1 MPSLFLLTYYDPPP
15 ELARHVLALF
25 HFTWDETAIADR
37 HPGALGQLVLFPYG
51 SGELH
56 MGGEHSAITG
66 DAHLLAG
73 FETAA
78 PFTMDG
84 PWHAIGASLSPL
96 GWAALTGQPAN
107 THFNSF
113 IPAGSLL
120 GPEIERFAA
129 DINARYRSGDL
140 EGEQACELL
149 AQWIGARLAVQPD
162 EHERLI
168 EHTFRWLGSSLNP
181 DVDLLFAGLDYS
193 RRQAERL
200 VTRYFGL
207 APVALARKYRAVRAA
222 SLLAQ
227 PELTD
232 EGEAEIAGAFYDQ
245 PHMIR
250 EIRRYCGYTPTRLGG
265 PEEPLFQAM
274 LRMKNLDRLKHFRRI
289 G

>member
-1 MPSLFLLTYYDPPP
+1 MPSLFSLTYYDPPP

-25 HFTWDETAIADR
+25 HFEWDEPAIADR

-51 SGELH
+51 SGHLH
-56 MGGEHSAITG
+56 MGAEPAAIRG
-66 DAHLLAG
+66 DAHMLAG

-96 GWAALTGQPAN
+96 GWAALTGEPAN
-107 THFNSF
+107 THFNRF
-113 IPAGSLL
+113 IPAGSLI
-120 GPEIERFAA
+120 GPEINDFAA
-129 DINARYRSGDL
+129 DLNVRYRAGDL
-140 EGEQACELL
+140 SGKQACDLL
-149 AQWIGARLAVQPD
+149 AQWIAPRLTEQRAQ
-162 EHERLI
+162 HERLI
-168 EHTFRWLGSSLNP
+168 EYTFRWLGSSLNP

-193 RRQAERL
+193 RRQSERL

-232 EGEAEIAGAFYDQ
+232 EGEAEIASAFYDQ

-265 PEEPLFQAM
+265 PGEPLFQAM
-274 LRMKNLDRLKHFRRI
+274 LRMKNLERLKDFRRI